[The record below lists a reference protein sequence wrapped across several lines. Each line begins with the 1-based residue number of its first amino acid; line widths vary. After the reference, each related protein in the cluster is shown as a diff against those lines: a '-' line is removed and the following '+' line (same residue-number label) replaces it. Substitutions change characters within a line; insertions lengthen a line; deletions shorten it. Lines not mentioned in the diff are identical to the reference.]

1 MATKAEKE
9 EQRQADLENGI
20 ITTEDPDDE
29 STNEETDVQDIVR
42 YCSEIATLIGVL
54 SYVIVQQGDE
64 IKNQGMAAYLKQLV
78 NHHTLI
84 FNLDNIYQSYAYHN
98 CHIG

>member
-9 EQRQADLENGI
+9 EQRQNDIENGI
-20 ITTEDPDDE
+20 MVTEDPEHD
-29 STNEETDVQDIVR
+29 SMNEETDVQDIVR

-54 SYVIVQQGDE
+54 SYVLVQQGDE

-78 NHHTLI
+78 NYNLSLTLK
-84 FNLDNIYQSYAYHN
+84 
-98 CHIG
+98 

>member
-9 EQRQADLENGI
+9 EQRQTDLENGI
-20 ITTEDPDDE
+20 MVTEDPEND
-29 STNEETDVQDIVR
+29 STNEDTDVQDIVR

-78 NHHTLI
+78 
-84 FNLDNIYQSYAYHN
+84 SYY
-98 CHIG
+98 IDTYL